1 MSLANKYRPSD
12 FNSVIGQGVVVD
24 IVKAMCES
32 AELSNRN
39 FLFTGPAGTG
49 KTTLSRIIAKSLNGN
64 TENII
69 EVDAASNSGV
79 DDVRELI
86 QQAAQ
91 YPIGSKYKI
100 IICDECFP
108 ANALVSTPSGLVL
121 ISKLSAGDTVYSM
134 SGTNVVTRVFKSS
147 VLTTRLCCV
156 TINSRRIIT
165 TKDHLFFTNNGWI
178 PAAELVVGD
187 IVYGTEDLSELWE
200 AISESSQE
208 REVLLSSL
216 CGGVPEGSSCSE
228 DESGCLSSMQKTVSS
243 EELLTSENLLKT
255 LYEDSHF
262 EVEYNDFQF
271 CIRHGVTETVIRTDV
286 SEQSDE
292 FGRSY
297 TKDAAD
303 QTDQRDTSSVVRC
316 EGWQRE
322 IYDTADSVVG
332 CIRRWLGIR
341 AGNSDTLQSEN
352 YRVSYLLQ
360 TRPRLSINETCCR
373 GGWQKPQFE
382 KAVIKRLEENGVSS
396 GKRVDSVEIYQQGY
410 NDELFRSSFSDTEL
424 SQNYVT
430 MYDLEVAGH
439 PSYFVNDTL
448 VHNCHAFS
456 NSAWQALLKCLEE
469 QVGSTVWIF
478 CTTNPEKIP
487 ATITSRVQ
495 PFKLSKIDAKTIQ
508 SRLKFIL
515 DSEIAEGRSITY
527 SEDALAYIA
536 KLANGGMRD
545 AITSLDKCLA
555 FDNNITSEL
564 MEKALDLPNYDD
576 YFGLLNALVKKDN
589 AEISRTLDLV
599 YNSGTNFIKWFEGF
613 HSFLCNIVKY
623 VFLKDISRTM
633 IPPHYADKLS
643 RYGDQHA
650 FICLKLAGV
659 IMTMNKDLKLTQ
671 YQLETAITYLCSPV
685 PPKKEG

>member
-1 MSLANKYRPSD
+1 MATSLANKYRPKTLDEVCS
-12 FNSVIGQGVVVD
+12 QQTVVS
-24 IVKAMCES
+24 IIKKMCE
-32 AELSNRN
+32 APELSNRN

-49 KTTLSRIIAKSLNGN
+49 KTTISRIIAKTLNGT
-64 TENII
+64 TEGII
-69 EVDAASNSGV
+69 EVDAASKSGV

-86 QQAAQ
+86 QEASQ
-91 YPIGSKYKI
+91 YPMGSKYKV

-108 ANALVSTPSGLVL
+108 ANALVSTPSGLVP

-156 TINSRRIIT
+156 TVNLYRIIT
-165 TKDHLFFTNNGWI
+165 TKDHLFFTKNGWI

-228 DESGCLSSMQKTVSS
+228 DESGCLPSMQKTVSS

-271 CIRHGVTETVIRTDV
+271 CIRHGVTETVIRTNV

-292 FGRSY
+292 LCGNY
-297 TKDAAD
+297 TKDATD
-303 QTDQRDTSSVVRC
+303 QTDQWNTPSVVRC
-316 EGWQRE
+316 TRWQRE

-332 CIRRWLGIR
+332 CIRRWL
-341 AGNSDTLQSEN
+341 DTRTTDSNTSRSEN
-352 YRVSYLLQ
+352 YGVSYLLQ
-360 TRPRLSINETCCR
+360 TRPWLSINETCSR
-373 GGWQKPQFE
+373 GGWQNPQFE
-382 KAVIKRLEENGVSS
+382 KAIIEGLEKRGISS
-396 GKRVDSVEIYQQGY
+396 GKRVDSVEVYQQGY

-487 ATITSRVQ
+487 ATIISRVQ
-495 PFKLSKIDAKTIQ
+495 TFKLSKISTEVIFN
-508 SRLKFIL
+508 RLKYI
-515 DSEIAEGRSITY
+515 IAQE
-527 SEDALAYIA
+527 
-536 KLANGGMRD
+536 N
-545 AITSLDKCLA
+545 
-555 FDNNITSEL
+555 
-564 MEKALDLPNYDD
+564 
-576 YFGLLNALVKKDN
+576 
-589 AEISRTLDLV
+589 SR
-599 YNSGTNFIKWFEGF
+599 NPS
-613 HSFLCNIVKY
+613 
-623 VFLKDISRTM
+623 
-633 IPPHYADKLS
+633 
-643 RYGDQHA
+643 
-650 FICLKLAGV
+650 
-659 IMTMNKDLKLTQ
+659 
-671 YQLETAITYLCSPV
+671 
-685 PPKKEG
+685 